1 MKTLRSF
8 LFTIFIASSF
18 SFISPVSAATCWFSG
33 SSNSLS
39 PSYCSTNKRIHANG
53 HKVWD
58 ITDKNGTRITL
69 VFLEWSKSRINQR
82 IELYESRWSLVE
94 RRRRRSTNFY
104 QTRRDG
110 YSILAFQWEI
120 QYLYLGTDSY
130 TKPLIGKA
138 RGLPGW

>member
-1 MKTLRSF
+1 MKTLSSF

-18 SFISPVSAATCWFSG
+18 SFISPVRAATCWFSG

-69 VFLEWSKSRINQR
+69 VFWNDQKVELISASSSMRVVGRWWRDADGDLRI
-82 IELYESRWSLVE
+82 
-94 RRRRRSTNFY
+94 ST
-104 QTRRDG
+104 RHG
-110 YSILAFQWEI
+110 EMAI
-120 QYLYLGTDSY
+120 QF
-130 TKPLIGKA
+130 
-138 RGLPGW
+138 